1 MDPRTLAT
9 FRTAARNLSFTR
21 TARELN
27 YAQSS
32 ITAQM
37 KHLEDDLG
45 VALFDRIG
53 NRLELTGPGHRFLDY
68 AERLL
73 TLMEEARG
81 AVKEAPAD
89 ALVRFTAAESVC
101 TYRLPAV
108 LSAFSALHPRVR
120 LQFVPMPVR
129 EFKRQLL
136 DGTLDVAFVLEEP
149 FSHGALTV
157 QWLRQEPVGLYAA
170 ASHRLARAAAVTAL
184 DLLGEQVL
192 LTDSGC
198 SYRNRFEHALIA
210 AGSHPLTRLEFQSI
224 EAIKRCAELGMG
236 IAPLPDVA
244 VTEERRSGRLVR
256 LAWKDEPL
264 DVASHLVWNP
274 LSPAAPP
281 LRAFLAFCSE
291 ALGPEQPPHGAGRP
305 AGH

>member
-9 FRTAARNLSFTR
+9 FRTAARTLSFTR

-45 VALFDRIG
+45 VALFGRTG
-53 NRLELTGPGHRFLDY
+53 NRLELTGQGHRFLDY

-73 TLMEEARG
+73 SLMDEARS
-81 AVKEAPAD
+81 AVKDEPD
-89 ALVRFTAAESVC
+89 EALVRFTAAESVC
-101 TYRLPAV
+101 TYRLPPV
-108 LSAFSALHPRVR
+108 LSAFSALHPRAR

-136 DGTLDVAFVLEEP
+136 DGTLDFAFVLEEP
-149 FSHGALTV
+149 FSHGSLTV
-157 QWLRQEPVGLYAA
+157 ELLREEPVGLYAA
-170 ASHRLARAAAVTAL
+170 ATHRLARSTAVTAL

-198 SYRNRFEHALIA
+198 SYRNRFERTLIA
-210 AGSHPLTRLEFQSI
+210 AGAHPATRLEFQSI
-224 EAIKRCAELGMG
+224 EAIKRCVALGMG
-236 IAPLPDVA
+236 VAPLPDVA
-244 VTEERRSGRLVR
+244 VTEERRSGQLVR
-256 LAWKDEPL
+256 LAWQDQPL

-274 LSPAAPP
+274 QRPLSPS
-281 LRAFLAFCSE
+281 LRAFQAFCSE
-291 ALGPEQPPHGAGRP
+291 ALGPERDQTREGWP
-305 AGH
+305 AG